1 MKAVVVV
8 VVALIAVVAMVN
20 AVDNDLIPTSTL
32 TVPNDATSLSMVV
45 EQGEVFNV
53 LLNGNPTTG
62 YQWMLENN
70 DQLGVGAV
78 RALNL
83 NERNVGEYIK
93 ATNTNSG
100 NSMVGVGGY
109 YNFKFKAGNTS
120 SNALIT
126 LNFVY
131 KRLWESTPA
140 KQVEVKVQIA

>member
-1 MKAVVVV
+1 MKAV
-8 VVALIAVVAMVN
+8 VVALIAVVAFVN
-20 AVDNDLIPTSTL
+20 AVDSDLMPTSTL

-70 DQLGVGAV
+70 DQLSVDAV
-78 RALNL
+78 RALNV
-83 NERNVGEYIK
+83 NERNVGEYVK
-93 ATNTNSG
+93 ATSTNSG

-109 YNFKFKAGNTS
+109 YDFKFKAGKP
-120 SNALIT
+120 SNDLIT

-131 KRLWESTPA
+131 KRLWESKPA
-140 KQVEVKVQIA
+140 KQVQVKVQIS

>member
-1 MKAVVVV
+1 MKAV
-8 VVALIAVVAMVN
+8 VVALIAVVAFVN
-20 AVDNDLIPTSTL
+20 AVDSDLMPTSTL

-70 DQLGVGAV
+70 DQLSVDVV
-78 RALNL
+78 RALNV
-83 NERNVGEYIK
+83 NERNVGEYVK
-93 ATNTNSG
+93 ATSTNSG

-109 YNFKFKAGNTS
+109 YDFKFKAGKP
-120 SNALIT
+120 SNDLIT

-131 KRLWESTPA
+131 KRLWESKPA
-140 KQVEVKVQIA
+140 KQVQVKVQIS

>member
-1 MKAVVVV
+1 MKAV
-8 VVALIAVVAMVN
+8 VVALIAVVAFVN
-20 AVDNDLIPTSTL
+20 AVDSDLMPTSTL

-70 DQLGVGAV
+70 DQLSVDVV
-78 RALNL
+78 RALNV
-83 NERNVGEYIK
+83 NERNVGEYVK
-93 ATNTNSG
+93 ASSTNSG

-109 YNFKFKAGNTS
+109 YNFKFKAGKP
-120 SNALIT
+120 SNDLIT

-131 KRLWESTPA
+131 KRLWESKPA
-140 KQVEVKVQIA
+140 KQVQVKVQIS

>member
-1 MKAVVVV
+1 M
-8 VVALIAVVAMVN
+8 
-20 AVDNDLIPTSTL
+20 PTSTL

-70 DQLGVGAV
+70 DQLSVDAV
-78 RALNL
+78 RALNV
-83 NERNVGEYIK
+83 NERNVGEYVK
-93 ATNTNSG
+93 ATSTNSG

-109 YNFKFKAGNTS
+109 YDFKFKAGKP
-120 SNALIT
+120 SNDLIT

-131 KRLWESTPA
+131 KRLWESKPA
-140 KQVEVKVQIA
+140 KQVQVKVQIS

>member
-1 MKAVVVV
+1 MKAV
-8 VVALIAVVAMVN
+8 VVALIAVVAFVN
-20 AVDNDLIPTSTL
+20 AVDNDLMPTTTL

-70 DQLGVGAV
+70 DQLSVDAV
-78 RALNL
+78 RALNV
-83 NERNVGEYIK
+83 NERNVGEYVK
-93 ATNTNSG
+93 ASSNG

-109 YNFKFKAGNTS
+109 YDFKFKAGKP
-120 SNALIT
+120 SNDLIT

-131 KRLWESTPA
+131 KRLWESKPA
-140 KQVEVKVQIA
+140 KQVQVKVQIS